1 MIHIDTHVA
10 VWLYAGDVGRFS
22 DGARELIEAE
32 DVAISPMAELE
43 LTWLHEIGRIKEPG
57 SVVVG
62 DLRRR
67 IGLTTDDG
75 YFVDVVALA
84 AEFEFSFTRD
94 PFDRMIAAQAKLAGV
109 ELLTKD
115 RALRDNLDFAVW
127 PN

>member
-1 MIHIDTHVA
+1 MIHIDTHIA
-10 VWLYAGDVGRFS
+10 VWLYAGDVSRFS

-57 SVVVG
+57 NVVLG

-75 YFVDVVALA
+75 DFVDVVALA

-94 PFDRMIAAQAKLAGV
+94 PFDRLIAAQAKLAGV
-109 ELLTKD
+109 GLLTKD

-127 PN
+127 PR